1 MNKKQRLFVDMDG
14 TLSVFTPADTFEKL
28 YEEGY
33 FLKQAP
39 LDHVVSA
46 IRRIIYVND
55 EIEVYI
61 LSAYLSDSNFALE
74 EKNTWLDDHLPEI
87 DQEHRIF
94 IPYGSNKML
103 AVPGGIRESDCLLD
117 DYTVNL
123 KEWQRQARGI
133 KLLNGINHTK
143 GTWQGDRISCERHP
157 ADLANI
163 IISVMQGRKRVFD
176 MMPYDKE
183 MINKEAETHYT
194 EDEVRRQEELMSAS
208 AEVLTARLQQKI
220 AEDIREKIYPK
231 LSAWNWLG
239 VIASPD
245 IAGDYVALYV
255 TEDRKRERI
264 LCRAELVL
272 DGVVEVEAYMPEISE
287 TEFLKYNEQSKNEN
301 KKGPLEIIAGNLAR
315 KLIPEAGIQSYEIYS
330 SADESFIPLE
340 DFKEN
345 LRKNGYGVVP
355 DYSREHIKVR
365 YGSVGEVKT
374 EGLGGP
380 CRKMGRSR

>member
-14 TLSVFTPADTFEKL
+14 TLSVFTPTDTFEEL

-39 LDHVVSA
+39 LEHVVSA

-74 EKNTWLDDHLPEI
+74 EKNAWLDDHMPEI
-87 DQEHRIF
+87 DQGHRIF

-176 MMPYDKE
+176 KMPHDKE
-183 MINKEAETHYT
+183 IINKEAETYYT
-194 EDEVRRQEELMSAS
+194 GDEVRRQEELVGAS
-208 AEVLTARLQQKI
+208 AEALAARLQQKVV
-220 AEDIREKIYPK
+220 EDIRQKIYPK

-245 IAGDYVALYV
+245 IAGDYIALYV

-272 DGVVEVEAYMPEISE
+272 DGVVEVEANMPELS
-287 TEFLKYNEQSKNEN
+287 TEDFLAYDEQSRN

-345 LRKNGYGVVP
+345 LRKNGYDVIP
-355 DYSREHIKVR
+355 DYSKKYIKIR
-365 YGSVGEVKT
+365 YESMEETKT
-374 EGLGGP
+374 EKLDGP
-380 CRKMGRSR
+380 RKKLGRSR